1 MILPN
6 CSQTDKPFVCNVEIK
21 TPFLI
26 LDKYFNISFGTCVQ
40 SNFVFGGEG
49 EREGMVDFKVYLPVS
64 TFLCGLDG
72 LSITLVQFRN
82 VSIQQNVK

>member
-1 MILPN
+1 MKN
-6 CSQTDKPFVCNVEIK
+6 SHS
-21 TPFLI
+21 FLI
-26 LDKYFNISFGTCVQ
+26 YYFNISFGTCVQ

-64 TFLCGLDG
+64 TFLCDLDG